1 MSKILIVGAYGQT
14 ARIVTEEL
22 LKNSTIELKLFL
34 RNSQRLS
41 QYQDNPRVEVIDGD
55 TLKTA
60 ELVQAMKDVDLVY
73 SNVGGVNLA
82 DQTASLIKAMDQ
94 AKQKRL

>member
-94 AKQKRL
+94 AKQNV